1 MSKSWPAGITAPLT
15 VDNEYNHSGLIVV
28 LTAFTLVLFIVA
40 IAARINS
47 SSQKASFQPDDF
59 AFAALVTAAFIQV
72 SLVFGQVHYGW
83 GTRMKSIDAG
93 SKEQML
99 KVELTCN
106 GMIKDYTLTLPKLG
120 YAADIFAVITLG
132 LSKVTTCLFY
142 EGLFSQMQRRFIRS
156 ILLSVT
162 VWTVLAVLLLAIRC
176 TSKPWN
182 DIDTAQCSGLLA
194 RWEAVTVIDVITE
207 VLLLVFAGLAISKV
221 KISTKKRIIVF
232 CALESRIL
240 LIPMSA
246 VRAHLVKI
254 QLESTDPTL
263 SGSYATAI
271 TEIYL
276 ALSVT
281 CLLTAFAKSFIAVY
295 EDENGIS
302 YRYREPT
309 TKSDSKGTSQLGS
322 RSGMTR
328 SKDTISRRFSRR
340 GERTEHLKGWEREED
355 PIIGQA
361 ESGHGLQILRT
372 VQLSVRNESIELS
385 ERGGSSL

>member
-15 VDNEYNHSGLIVV
+15 VDNDYNHSGLIVV

-47 SSQKASFQPDDF
+47 STQKASFQPDDF
-59 AFAALVTAAFIQV
+59 AFAALVIAAVIQV

-83 GTRMKSIDAG
+83 GTRMESIDAG

-99 KVELTCN
+99 KVELT
-106 GMIKDYTLTLPKLG
+106 GHLG

-142 EGLFSQMQRRFIRS
+142 EGLFSQIQRRFIRS
-156 ILLSVT
+156 ILLSVII
-162 VWTVLAVLLLAIRC
+162 WTVLSVLLFAIRC
-176 TSKPWN
+176 SSKPWN

-194 RWEAVTVIDVITE
+194 RWEAVTVIDVLTE
-207 VLLLVFAGLAISKV
+207 VLLLVFAGLAISQV
-221 KISTKKRIIVF
+221 KISTKQRIIVF

-246 VRAHLVKI
+246 VRAHLIKI
-254 QLESTDPTL
+254 QLGSTDATL

-328 SKDTISRRFSRR
+328 SKDTVSRRFSRR

-361 ESGHGLQILRT
+361 ESGQGLQILKT

-385 ERGGSSL
+385 ERGGSIL

>member
-99 KVELTCN
+99 K
-106 GMIKDYTLTLPKLG
+106 LG

-142 EGLFSQMQRRFIRS
+142 EELFSQIQRRFIRS
-156 ILLSVT
+156 ILLSVI

-194 RWEAVTVIDVITE
+194 RWEAVTVIDVLTE

-246 VRAHLVKI
+246 VRAHLVKV

-328 SKDTISRRFSRR
+328 SKDTVSRRFSRR

-355 PIIGQA
+355 PIIGQE
-361 ESGHGLQILRT
+361 ESGRGLQILRT